1 MLLTTHHKI
10 ILASTSAV
18 RQQILQSVQLPFV
31 AVAPNVDEDK
41 LKKQLNIS
49 CPLKLALELAKA
61 KALSIAK
68 QHPDAYIIGADQVCA
83 LGDSFLNKA
92 KTQQEA
98 VLQLNALSGKT
109 HTQNNGFA
117 VVHQHKVVF
126 SHSAKVSLTMHKLSL
141 ASIKKYV
148 ESDNPVGCA
157 GSYKYESLGKYLFS
171 RVNGN
176 YYAVL
181 GLNIQPLLNFFY
193 TTKIITF

>member
-126 SHSAKVSLTMHKLSL
+126 SHSAKVSLTMQKLSL

-157 GSYKYESLGKYLFS
+157 GSYKYESLGKHLFS

-193 TTKIITF
+193 TAKIITF

>member
-31 AVAPNVDEDK
+31 VVAPNVDEDK
-41 LKKQLNIS
+41 LKKQLNIF

-126 SHSAKVSLTMHKLSL
+126 SHSAKVSLTMQKLSL

-157 GSYKYESLGKYLFS
+157 GSYKYESLGKHLFS

-193 TTKIITF
+193 TAKIITF

>member
-31 AVAPNVDEDK
+31 AVAPHVDEDK

-126 SHSAKVSLTMHKLSL
+126 SHSAKVSLTMQKLSL
-141 ASIKKYV
+141 TSIKKYV

>member
-31 AVAPNVDEDK
+31 AIAPSVDEDK
-41 LKKQLNIS
+41 LKKQLNIT

-68 QHPDAYIIGADQVCA
+68 EHPDAYIIGADQVCA

-126 SHSAKVSLTMHKLSL
+126 SHSAKVSLTMQKLSL

-148 ESDNPVGCA
+148 EADNPVGCA
-157 GSYKYESLGKYLFS
+157 GSYKYESLGKHLFS

-181 GLNIQPLLNFFY
+181 GLNIQPLINFFY
-193 TTKIITF
+193 TKKIITF

>member
-1 MLLTTHHKI
+1 MLITAHHNI
-10 ILASTSAV
+10 ILASTSQA
-18 RQQILQSVQLPFV
+18 RQQILQSVHLPFL
-31 AVAPNVDEDK
+31 AIAPQLDEDK
-41 LKKQLNIS
+41 LKKQLTLS

-61 KALSIAK
+61 KAISIAK
-68 QHPDAYIIGADQVCA
+68 QHQTSYIIGADQVCA

-92 KTQQEA
+92 KNKQEA

-109 HTQNNGFA
+109 HTQNNAF
-117 VVHQHKVVF
+117 VVVYQNKVVF
-126 SHSAKVSLTMHKLSL
+126 SHSAKVSLTMQKLPL
-141 ASIKKYV
+141 ASLKKYV
-148 ESDNPVGCA
+148 EADNPVGCA

-193 TTKIITF
+193 TQKIITF

>member
-1 MLLTTHHKI
+1 MLLTTRHKI

-31 AVAPNVDEDK
+31 AIAPSVDEDK
-41 LKKQLNIS
+41 LKKQLNIT

-68 QHPDAYIIGADQVCA
+68 EHPDAYIIGADQVCA

-126 SHSAKVSLTMHKLSL
+126 SHSAKVSLTMQKLSL

-157 GSYKYESLGKYLFS
+157 GSYKYESLGKHLFS

-181 GLNIQPLLNFFY
+181 GLNIQPLINFFY
-193 TTKIITF
+193 TKKIITF

>member
-10 ILASTSAV
+10 ILASTSIA
-18 RQQILQSVQLPFV
+18 RKQILESVQLPFV
-31 AVAPNVDEDK
+31 AVAPHVDEDK

-126 SHSAKVSLTMHKLSL
+126 SHSAKVSLTMQKLSL

-148 ESDNPVGCA
+148 ESDNPIGCA

-193 TTKIITF
+193 QNKIIAF

>member
-31 AVAPNVDEDK
+31 VVAPNVDEDK

-68 QHPDAYIIGADQVCA
+68 QHPDSYIIGADQVCA

-126 SHSAKVSLTMHKLSL
+126 SHSAKVSLTMQKLSL

-157 GSYKYESLGKYLFS
+157 GSYKYESLGKHLFS

-193 TTKIITF
+193 TAKIITF

>member
-31 AVAPNVDEDK
+31 VVAPNVDEDK

-126 SHSAKVSLTMHKLSL
+126 SHSAKVSLTMQKLSL

-157 GSYKYESLGKYLFS
+157 GSYKYESLGKHLFS

-193 TTKIITF
+193 TAKIITF

>member
-117 VVHQHKVVF
+117 VVHQHKLVF
-126 SHSAKVSLTMHKLSL
+126 SHSAKVSLTMQKLSL
-141 ASIKKYV
+141 VSIKKYV

-157 GSYKYESLGKYLFS
+157 GSYKYESLGKHLFS

-193 TTKIITF
+193 TAKIITF

>member
-41 LKKQLNIS
+41 LKKQLNIF

-126 SHSAKVSLTMHKLSL
+126 SHSAKVSLTMQKLSL

-157 GSYKYESLGKYLFS
+157 GSYKYESLGKHLFS

-193 TTKIITF
+193 TAKIITF